1 MLMMIVIMII
11 IVIIIVVVVVVVVVI
26 IIIIIVVVVVIA
38 LFKSGTIDNKRSRMI
53 SALLEIN
60 VKAVCFL
67 WQIFFNF
74 QSFKAFF

>member
-11 IVIIIVVVVVVVVVI
+11 IVIIIVVVVVVVVI

-67 WQIFFNF
+67 WQIFLNF